1 MQIMKKTRTIK
12 NIARSI
18 KCMLL
23 VVMPF
28 VCTMAAAQ
36 TNMLSVP
43 EVEFPCGRSIQIPI
57 KMTNSQEVCAIQF
70 DVLLPFEMDKVTD
83 PISGDEVFA
92 ATVNSSRTNGHSTN
106 IAYLGTGYDSN
117 SHHSTYLYR
126 VMLLSAQNNML
137 RGTNGDIMTL
147 QFTLPVDLEDGT
159 TYDLGIENVKFSDR
173 QGNAITAS
181 AQNGYVK
188 IAHVEHPDIVPVVLD
203 ATQTTV
209 APGETITFNWR
220 VENQGTAA
228 TGAGWTERL
237 FLEDESGKRV
247 FVGTSYYEG
256 TLAAGANV
264 VRQAEVTLPLLPGID
279 GSCRPV
285 VTLQPASG
293 CGELQVL
300 QANNTAAAAAYNTT
314 LSKTLTLNLYSR
326 SISESATSG
335 YYCTL
340 SRSGNS
346 DAAQTFHITASP
358 VGRVVIRQS
367 QDSPEGD
374 VTVTGTSSTF
384 YIYAVDNS
392 DLNPDGQVTLTV
404 EAAHGYAATAAD
416 IEIQDDDK
424 AEISLALDKAE
435 YNEGE
440 TITATVSISAHYIA
454 GEPVRINLDIEN
466 PKRFKCPTYVTI
478 PAGETSAQVA
488 IKVLD
493 DKVPA
498 SIESIKL
505 KASAEHYSDAEALF
519 ILNDDDTPSIEMTVN
534 PTTISEGDGVQAL
547 YCTIRRTGVTSNAV
561 TLQISDDSE
570 YEELIYNNGRLID
583 MPAGT
588 TEINFYLGVRDNNEV
603 DGTRQLN
610 LKASVYVA
618 GCNCPMAPRNDLQTE
633 VTVPITILDNDGP
646 SLAISVDKTT
656 VLEGDENGVMLTV
669 SRNTETSSA
678 LTVALQ
684 ALKED
689 GRQDASISCPAAI
702 TIPAGSKSASVRVVA
717 NSNATEGDERVIT
730 FTAFSTDFNN
740 GSAWVLVSDRTL
752 PDANLT
758 ECVAT
763 AASIETGGNVTL
775 ALQIENNGAAP
786 LPAGTPI
793 IISMGEET
801 VFKMGLPQAV
811 AVGAGSG
818 RLPVSFVAPTVPG
831 SYEYSVKVNPSH
843 NIHELSY
850 QNNDAKVNIDVAS
863 VYDYTIAANKT
874 KMTIGETVTL
884 SGTAR
889 RGGNPVQDFTLEPYV
904 VLYGQRTALSA
915 TTDSE
920 GRWSVDFTV
929 PEGLAG
935 DWTYGVSDVGSKLTD
950 VAGHFSVVGF
960 VRTEYDYLKHQIF
973 VGEPYE
979 GRIMLRN
986 LSPERLTNI
995 HLASIEDLTEQ
1006 NRYEVSVTPIASLGG
1021 NTAAELTYRIT
1032 GQTESEK
1039 LEWERVIMH
1048 LTTDEGAKL
1057 DVTLYAYTGVH
1068 EAKLV
1073 FSETNINTTV
1083 SQGSPRNYPI
1093 TLTNTGLG
1101 ETGRISIAMPEGAE
1115 DLISLVT
1122 PAEMPSMATG
1132 DSVTIVLR
1140 LNGSGYDL
1148 NVTQKGWLYVNTENG
1163 GGGPINFSLKV
1174 VSEETGTLR
1183 VRVADNYT
1191 YYAASKPYV
1200 KDANVQIRDYNNGRV
1215 LYSGTSDEDG
1225 YVSFENVPAGYY
1237 QMFTSAD
1244 RHDSQTRDVLVNPGT
1259 TTDVEAFV
1267 FYNAISTTWDVVETE
1282 IEDEYKI
1289 ETKIVFET
1297 QVPVPVVVLTA
1308 PDTIP
1313 IYELAPGES
1322 LVYNLVARNYGL
1334 IRAIDCEVDLP
1345 SVPGFTFTPLTA
1357 LNGWILSPESSKVIP
1372 VRVTRMVDPSNSR
1385 RKSLDG
1391 AACVIASLMRFAY
1404 ECAAR
1409 KGGGSTGDTSSP
1421 GGGFSCSVNGD
1432 GGGTGN
1438 RTPESN
1444 MSGPGGSYRL
1454 PNFGYLPGREHM
1466 FDIACCGLDCA
1477 DPTPDPIERL
1487 PGGSVVSTA
1496 DNLMDCHSSCMDA
1509 AAGAPR
1515 KAQGHSQDLLT
1526 AAKRKYDLYILY
1538 AKNLWSEL
1546 SDYMSVPDSIPGK
1559 EAIDAYFEVY
1569 DYMKEAMAQM
1579 HTDGTL
1585 YDIDPAQIAFTSL
1598 TPEQIESMYADD
1610 ADAKAQA
1617 LAYHGTPMWEMIYHM
1632 PNHYYQYEDLD
1643 MQKCVER
1650 FQNYY
1655 RILDGMEPTND
1666 NYPQRVLEGEF
1677 EQRTDS
1683 LNTALFEMGFVN
1695 WQELY
1700 KSGYDNKQE
1709 YYQNASKN
1717 MCAHVTLKIEQKL
1730 VMTRQAFRGTLTI
1743 SNDSG
1748 FDLTGIDL
1756 AVRAKNSEGE
1766 VATSHEFQI
1775 EIESTDGLGGTD
1787 GDWSL
1792 KPGEKGTITVL
1803 FIPTKYAAETVP
1815 EMWSFGGD
1823 LFMHFNGEDI
1833 KRPLYD
1839 VSLEV
1844 RPSPVLDMTYFM
1856 QRDIYGDN
1864 PLTPDVTEPMV
1875 PAEFTCLIK
1884 NKGNGDATNVRMFT
1898 KQPEIVENEK
1908 ELLVGFRI
1916 ISSSLNGGEKAMALD
1931 ETIATQFGDIPAG
1944 QCSYASWDLQSDLLG
1959 HFVDY
1964 EVSATHVTS
1973 YGNPDL
1979 SLLDEVT
1986 IHEMIHSVDA
1996 NIGGTIYRAWITND
2010 VEEGHGEPDH
2020 IYFSNGTDEQL
2031 TTLTN
2036 VTTIEKVDNHTYRV
2050 RVRVPQREWFYA
2062 NVINPTGGHSKVLS
2076 VRNETRGAELSARNF
2091 WTTDYTMQDG
2101 FDPLEDHRLHVA
2113 DLSDGPGEYT
2123 YLVTFED
2130 TPDEWLQVTDIA
2142 GTPAIPDQ
2150 QSIIEE
2156 PIQTFDVTFNKPVL
2170 RSSFGNDDVVLRWEG
2185 KTQNLDGI
2193 FNYEW
2198 TDDLHLRMTST
2209 KMDQNGLFSLQVLAQ
2224 GVEDQEGYHG
2234 QEGRIVKWMQYMDG
2248 MIHYN
2253 VDVWPVNTGDITMT
2267 NDDADD
2273 AVIEDMNGNIHHGTT
2288 VTLTATPED
2297 GYEFSH
2303 WEMVDDGS
2311 GQLADGGGAAAAPR
2325 HRAAALDGLTGAGTK
2340 VSTMA
2345 TIKMEMN
2352 SSQHLRAVFVPR
2364 EFVVSVSADQNYVIP
2379 SIWNSIA
2386 EYGAEVKV
2394 GARPTSSDYV
2404 VTGYEVTTQPLS
2416 GEGEPTVTTY
2426 MYGTELTEGDDLTI
2440 TVEGSTMVRVLFRKP
2455 ARVLL
2460 SENID
2465 FVAEATDDAYVVLYR
2480 SFRHGM
2486 WNTICLPIEVENPE
2500 ATFGTGTRVARL
2512 TGMNNGTVVFE
2523 TQAGSMEANVPYLII
2538 PGNQQYGNSSAFG
2551 ESEVMSFIFENTDIV
2566 EGETTDTQGNIS
2578 FIGTYA
2584 EEEIEPNAGNS
2595 YISSNAL
2602 YYVDQE
2608 GVMTGR
2614 FRGYFHNDTQS
2625 SMRLALLI
2633 DGDNVTGL
2641 EMTDDD
2647 TVKTVPVK
2655 IYDLTGRRLSKLRRG
2670 INIVNNKKVVVR

>member
-1 MQIMKKTRTIK
+1 MQIMKTTRTIK

-106 IAYLGTGYDSN
+106 IAYLGYTGSQYK
-117 SHHSTYLYR
+117 YR

-147 QFTLPVDLEDGT
+147 KFTLPVDLEDGRLYT
-159 TYDLGIENVKFSDR
+159 IRLDNVKFSDR

-181 AQNGYVK
+181 AQNGYVR

-203 ATQTTV
+203 ATQTTA

-264 VRQAEVTLPLLPGID
+264 ARQAEVTLPLLPGID
-279 GSCRPV
+279 GRCRPV

-346 DAAQTFHITASP
+346 DAAQTFHVTASP
-358 VGRVVIRQS
+358 AGRVVIRQS

-440 TITATVSISAHYIA
+440 TITANVSISAHYIA

-547 YCTIRRTGVTSNAV
+547 YCTIRRTGVTNNAV

-588 TEINFYLGVRDNNEV
+588 TEISFYLGVRDNNEV

-689 GRQDASISCPAAI
+689 GRQDASISCPAVI

-801 VFKMGLPQAV
+801 VFKMGLPQAI

-874 KMTIGETVTL
+874 KMSIGETVTL

-889 RGGNPVQDFTLEPYV
+889 RGGNPVQDFTLEPYM

-950 VAGHFSVVGF
+950 AAGHFSVVGF
-960 VRTEYDYLKHQIF
+960 VRNDDDYLKHQIF

-995 HLASIEDLTEQ
+995 RLASIDDMTEQ
-1006 NRYEVSVTPIASLGG
+1006 NRYEVSVTPIASLKG
-1021 NTAAELTYRIT
+1021 NGEAQLTYRIT
-1032 GQTESEK
+1032 GQTESEE
-1039 LEWERVIMH
+1039 LAWERVVMH
-1048 LTTDEGAKL
+1048 LTSNEGANL
-1057 DVTLYAYTGVH
+1057 DVTLFAYTGVH

-1073 FSETNINTTV
+1073 FGETNINTTV
-1083 SQGSPRNYPI
+1083 SQGSPRNYPVTI
-1093 TLTNTGLG
+1093 TNTGLG
-1101 ETGRISIAMPEGAE
+1101 ETGRISISMPEGLK

-1122 PAEMPSMATG
+1122 PAEMPSMLTG
-1132 DSVTIVLR
+1132 DSATIVLR
-1140 LNGSGYDL
+1140 LNGAGYDL

-1163 GGGPINFSLKV
+1163 GGGRINFSLKV

-1237 QMFTSAD
+1237 QMFTSAE
-1244 RHDSQTRDVLVNPGT
+1244 RHDSRTQNVLVNPGI

-1267 FYNAISTTWDVVETE
+1267 FYNAISTTWEVVETE
-1282 IEDEYKI
+1282 IEDEYQ
-1289 ETKIVFET
+1289 IVSTLLYET
-1297 QVPVPVVVLTA
+1297 QVPVPVVQLSA

-1313 IYELAPGES
+1313 IYKLEPGES
-1322 LVYNLVARNYGL
+1322 FVYNLVARNYGL
-1334 IRAIDCEVDLP
+1334 VRAIDCEVTLP
-1345 SVPGFTFTPLTA
+1345 TAPGFTFTPLTE
-1357 LNGWILSPESSKVIP
+1357 LKGWILSPESSKVIP
-1372 VRVTRMVDPSNSR
+1372 VRVTRLVEPNESR
-1385 RKSLDG
+1385 RKIVGNAICILN
-1391 AACVIASLMRFAY
+1391 AVLKFQA
-1404 ECAAR
+1404 ECKAH
-1409 KGGGSTGDTSSP
+1409 KEGGSASSSSP
-1421 GGGFSCSVNGD
+1421 TGGA
-1432 GGGTGN
+1432 
-1438 RTPESN
+1438 PHI
-1444 MSGPGGSYRL
+1444 PGGSCGGSGSGSDHKGPGIDGPTPHGPGDDGDDGHVGHGDNHRGNMTDYL
-1454 PNFGYLPGREHM
+1454 CALQDCDIPSADDKGWDIFGKL
-1466 FDIACCGLDCA
+1466 LDCH
-1477 DPTPDPIERL
+1477 DKLGTRYVPK
-1487 PGGSVVSTA
+1487 
-1496 DNLMDCHSSCMDA
+1496 
-1509 AAGAPR
+1509 R
-1515 KAQGHSQDLLT
+1515 KARGVSQDLLT
-1526 AAKRKYDLYILY
+1526 ARDRKLALYMNNMR
-1538 AKNLWSEL
+1538 NLWAEL
-1546 SDYMSVPDSIPGK
+1546 VDYTAVPDSMPGAEDIETYFGLLDYLK
-1559 EAIDAYFEVY
+1559 ETME
-1569 DYMKEAMAQM
+1569 QL
-1579 HTDGTL
+1579 HNDGTL
-1585 YDIDPAQIAFTSL
+1585 YDINPEQAAYTSL

-1617 LAYHGTPMWEMIYHM
+1617 LAYHGSPMWEMIYHM

-1655 RILDGMEPTND
+1655 RILDGMEPAND
-1666 NYPQRVLEGEF
+1666 NYPQRVLDGEF
-1677 EQRTDS
+1677 EQRRDS
-1683 LNTALFEMGFVN
+1683 LNKALFEMGFVD

-1700 KSGYDNKQE
+1700 RSAYNNQQE

-1717 MCAHVTLKIEQKL
+1717 MCAHVSLKIEQKL

-1743 SNDSG
+1743 SNDT
-1748 FDLTGIDL
+1748 DEELTGIDL

-1766 VATSHEFQI
+1766 IATSHEFQI
-1775 EIESTDGLGGTD
+1775 EIERTEGLGGTD

-1792 KPGEKGTITVL
+1792 QPGEKGTITVL
-1803 FIPTKYAAETVP
+1803 FIPTKYAAETEP

-1823 LFMHFNGEDI
+1823 LFMHFNGEDT

-1844 RPSPVLDMTYFM
+1844 RPSPVLDLTYFM

-1864 PLTPDVTEPMV
+1864 PLTPDVVEPMV

-1916 ISSSLNGGEKAMALD
+1916 INSSLNGGEKAMALD

-2020 IYFSNGTDEQL
+2020 IYFSNGTDEKL

-2101 FDPLEDHRLHVA
+2101 FDPLEDHHLHVA

-2130 TPDEWLQVTDIA
+2130 TPDEWLQVSDIA

-2198 TDDLHLRMTST
+2198 TDDSHLRMTST

-2500 ATFGTGTRVARL
+2500 ATFGSGTRVARL

-2670 INIVNNKKVVVR
+2670 INIVNNKKVIVR